1 MEKSLKI
8 TNLSKIYHDNSSE
21 TLAIDN
27 LNFDV
32 FDNEIIS
39 IVGPSGCGKSTL
51 LGILSGLISKS
62 SGDILFNGR
71 KKLAY
76 MLQRDSLMP
85 WRTIL
90 DNCLIGLEINNE
102 KTEQNIKKVEA
113 LLKKYGLYEFKD
125 KYPDSLSGG
134 MRQRVAL
141 IRTLAINPDILLL
154 DEPFSALDYQTRLK
168 LSNDL
173 YRIIKEEGKTA
184 ILITH
189 DIAEAISIS
198 NRVIVLTKRP
208 SRIKNIY
215 KIKLDNPSIP
225 TKNREDTKF
234 NYYYNMIWRDIDEN
248 I

>member
-154 DEPFSALDYQTRLK
+154 DEPYSALDYQTRLK
-168 LSNDL
+168 LSDDL

-189 DIAEAISIS
+189 DIAEAVSIS

-208 SRIKNIY
+208 ATIKNIY
-215 KIKLDNPSIP
+215 EIKLDNPNIP
-225 TKNREDTKF
+225 TENRKDPKF
-234 NYYYNMIWRDIDEN
+234 NYYYNLIWRDIDEN